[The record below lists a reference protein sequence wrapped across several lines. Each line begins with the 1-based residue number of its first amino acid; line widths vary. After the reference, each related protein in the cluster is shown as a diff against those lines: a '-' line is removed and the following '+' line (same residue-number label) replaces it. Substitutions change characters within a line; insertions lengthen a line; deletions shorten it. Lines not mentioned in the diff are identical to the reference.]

1 MAMRKRKSTGISQ
14 SGGSAQASEASRDSG
29 VSQPA
34 DNEGSRILLVDAG
47 WIRPQ
52 IVKDLVR
59 DQRNPVEVDDIIETT
74 EQFNAGCIVG
84 TDFPAS
90 WKPPESSPMHTR
102 SLCNKETSWHVWYDS
117 DIWTLSGFELQDLG
131 AGRSRNAHMSLRNRQ
146 CAILSLR
153 YLDGTQ
159 MRVMVMKNLKGTAA
173 AVDTLQFDF
182 VKRQEIME
190 IVFEFLYRPS
200 TGATM
205 VVGDLGVGLA
215 SLHNHM
221 RVQDV
226 DDSVQTHCN
235 KSQTFHALFRALNNA
250 MTSTIDTGSQRMMLH
265 QTSKHCSRGLHPAA
279 EVEAPK
285 TEPTSSR
292 DLHPT
297 AEAGASAKPLKIK
310 TWAPCQVEALAKITQ
325 VSADT
330 LTDSDDAHLTVQLL
344 YQPFITKRQAADGCW
359 HNDPIDV
366 QQSAHTFT
374 NALALLKKVRRDAGC
389 ALDGVTLS
397 RFQFDHAYGQLKE
410 IFAEKFMK
418 STKIRATAPE
428 TLDRQGTKKHKGDVR
443 GAFKVWARELLGHHA
458 FLLAVLRHGLFEFSD
473 LKQYAELLASER
485 SKDDGGTEPGGV
497 KQPARKQALRQ
508 QALRARRALREAKKF
523 RTWRE
528 NGWQLRPWQDFQVMQ
543 LELGKLEEQMKEA
556 NASYGHGVG
565 ADTGLTKE
573 QAMTLEIFTERPL
586 RK

>member
-1 MAMRKRKSTGISQ
+1 MAKQKRKSTGVSQ
-14 SGGSAQASEASRDSG
+14 PGGSAQASEASRDSG

-59 DQRNPVEVDDIIETT
+59 DQRNPVQVADIIDTA
-74 EQFNAGCIVG
+74 EQFNAECIVG
-84 TDFPAS
+84 TDFPAL
-90 WKPPESSPMHTR
+90 KPPKSSHMHSLT
-102 SLCNKETSWHVWYDS
+102 LCNKETSWHVWYDP
-117 DIWTLSGFELQDLG
+117 DMWTLSGFELQDLG
-131 AGRSRNAHMSLRNRQ
+131 AGRSLSAQLPLRNRQ
-146 CAILSLR
+146 CAILNLR
-153 YLDGTQ
+153 YHDGTQ

-173 AVDTLQFDF
+173 AVDTLQFDS

-190 IVFEFLYRPS
+190 TVFEFLCRPS

-221 RVQDV
+221 RVQDI

-265 QTSKHCSRGLHPAA
+265 QTSKHCSRVLHPAA
-279 EVEAPK
+279 EAEAPQ

-297 AEAGASAKPLKIK
+297 AEAGASTKPFKIK
-310 TWAPCQVEALAKITQ
+310 TWRTCQVEALAKLTQ

-366 QQSAHTFT
+366 QQSAHTFA
-374 NALALLKKVRRDAGC
+374 NALALLKKARRDAGC

-397 RFQFDHAYGQLKE
+397 SLQFDQAYGQLKE

-418 STKIRATAPE
+418 SRKIRATAPE

-443 GAFKVWARELLGHHA
+443 GTFKVWARELLGDHA
-458 FLLAVLRHGLFEFSD
+458 FLFAVLRHSLSNFSD
-473 LKQYAELLASER
+473 LQHMRRCCSLNATHMMVTRNLVLLNSLP
-485 SKDDGGTEPGGV
+485 GT
-497 KQPARKQALRQ
+497 
-508 QALRARRALREAKKF
+508 
-523 RTWRE
+523 
-528 NGWQLRPWQDFQVMQ
+528 
-543 LELGKLEEQMKEA
+543 
-556 NASYGHGVG
+556 
-565 ADTGLTKE
+565 
-573 QAMTLEIFTERPL
+573 
-586 RK
+586 